1 MQPYWTDGEREV
13 RQGDAWALA
22 GQLAPTSV
30 DCLVT
35 SPPYWGLRDYGVEG
49 QCGLEAHPQEWL
61 EKMVDLFVR
70 LRPALKPTATLWV
83 NLGDTYGFSGKGQG
97 KERSPGFDQWK
108 QATNRGTIGVEAP
121 DWNRIRDG
129 WVRPKQLL
137 MLPER
142 FAITMQD
149 AGFLLRNKVIWAK
162 PNAMPSSARD
172 RLTTK
177 HETVFFFTLGP
188 KYYFDLEAVRVPL
201 AQASV
206 TRLSQPTFDDQTGG
220 PKDGINPNRSA
231 RKALVNLQKRYPN
244 GPGGSPL
251 HRGSPD
257 GESHGGQERESNPYG
272 GANPG
277 DFWMIPPAPFPEAHF
292 ATFPPQLVERPLKAG
307 CPREVCVECGKP
319 NVREVVAYGG
329 AIGRSWHGHESD
341 LRVGAGQAACLAERR
356 DSQGRAY
363 RRETLG
369 WRPTCDCEAPF
380 VPGLVLDPFL
390 GSGTTL
396 CVAKE
401 LGLRGI
407 GFELN
412 PTYCAMAARRIADWR
427 RPKAMVTAEA
437 NGQATLFDATA
448 AGPAHA
454 GVPALPEAAC
464 SVFTAEV
471 EEVAAG

>member
-22 GQLAPTSV
+22 GQLAPASV

-83 NLGDTYGFSGKGQG
+83 NLGDTYGGDSFRARKSAEAFVSDNADHNTGNRRSAAAQG
-97 KERSPGFDQWK
+97 WYR
-108 QATNRGTIGVEAP
+108 R
-121 DWNRIRDG
+121 
-129 WVRPKQLL
+129 KQLL
-137 MLPER
+137 LLPSR
-142 FAITMQD
+142 FAIAMMD

-188 KYYFDLEAVRVPL
+188 KYYFDLEAVRVPHT
-201 AQASV
+201 QQSIERASYGY
-206 TRLSQPTFDDQTGG
+206 RPAKGDDANNYG
-220 PKDGINPNRSA
+220 DGFMRN
-231 RKALVNLQKRYPN
+231 
-244 GPGGSPL
+244 
-251 HRGSPD
+251 D
-257 GESHGGQERESNPYG
+257 GEPVVFNPS

-277 DFWMIPPAPFPEAHF
+277 DVWSICPAPFPQAHF

-319 NVREVVAYGG
+319 KVRGTRTTRRPRGDCFGRRDVGAHDHGQAGRPAEVAYT
-329 AIGRSWHGHESD
+329 
-341 LRVGAGQAACLAERR
+341 
-356 DSQGRAY
+356 
-363 RRETLG
+363 ETLG
-369 WRPTCDCEAPF
+369 WRPTCDCGAAF

-412 PTYCAMAARRIADWR
+412 PTYCAMAARRIANWQ

-448 AGPAHA
+448 AGKGA
-454 GVPALPEAAC
+454 GAPGGGGLSARC
-464 SVFTAEV
+464 SVLTPEV